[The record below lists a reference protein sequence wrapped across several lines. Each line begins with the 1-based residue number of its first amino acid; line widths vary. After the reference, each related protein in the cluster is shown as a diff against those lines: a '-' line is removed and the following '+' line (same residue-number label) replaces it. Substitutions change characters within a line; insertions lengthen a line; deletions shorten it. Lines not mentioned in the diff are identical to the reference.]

1 MPVLAD
7 RTREQIRVA
16 IGYNLGAVFLSTAD
30 SGDSASVVDRQA
42 RGNIDTENGK
52 WIVST
57 SGAND
62 GEIRQ
67 VIDTVV
73 TGSGVDM
80 TVDEFT
86 NSVSTMTYE
95 RWSERYNPVSIHE
108 FINTAILGLYGRA
121 YNPDEYPEVTSS
133 SAATALH
140 GAGSVARFDIPSG
153 FSMINRLEYRSSF
166 TSTSIHSCDSVFDE
180 SGTSTS
186 TASQNANITATVDTE
201 DKKRGTASNKFVYAA
216 GASAGDV
223 STDSITSK
231 DLSGYD
237 YIEGWVK
244 ISITGGTSEGNLK
257 ILLDDTAS
265 CASPLETLSVPALN
279 FDTDFQVN
287 DEWTYFRIKL
297 ANPELDTAIIS
308 VGLEYDY
315 DLGATTV
322 WLDDLKAVKNNEA
335 VWTPVSNRLWHIDK
349 NTRDLILSSA
359 GRSTIGYS
367 MMKIV
372 GGDEPTLLTAD
383 ATANEVSDDYVIAKA
398 TALALSAYGPENERT
413 ERQIAMW
420 EARASQAYRRLP
432 MLTNVRVVE

>member
-73 TGSGVDM
+73 SSNGVDM

-108 FINTAILGLYGRA
+108 FINTAVLGLYGRA
-121 YNPDEYPEVTSS
+121 YNPDENITLFADGVQT
-133 SAATALH
+133 
-140 GAGSVARFDIPSG
+140 RFDIPSG
-153 FSMINRLEYRSSF
+153 FSMINRLEYRSSVKEKVIDSANSQW
-166 TSTSIHSCDSVFDE
+166 TADTDVTVSTND
-180 SGTSTS
+180 
-186 TASQNANITATVDTE
+186 QL
-201 DKKRGTASNKFVYAA
+201 KKRGKSNKMVLGA
-216 GASAGDV
+216 GLSAGDV
-223 STDSITSK
+223 MAYNDITSIDISDYTHVEFWARCSK
-231 DLSGYD
+231 ATSAADLVLQLGDAAALASR
-237 YIEGWVK
+237 IEVL
-244 ISITGGTSEGNLK
+244 NF
-257 ILLDDTAS
+257 
-265 CASPLETLSVPALN
+265 PALAI
-279 FDTDFQVN
+279 DTWTFCRLALENADLATAIVSVGVENNVDIGTETVWIDDIRAVHN
-287 DEWTYFRIKL
+287 DE
-297 ANPELDTAIIS
+297 AI
-308 VGLEYDY
+308 
-315 DLGATTV
+315 
-322 WLDDLKAVKNNEA
+322 
-335 VWTPVSNRLWHIDK
+335 WTPVSNRLWHIDK
-349 NTRDLILSSA
+349 NNRYLILSSA
-359 GRSTIGYS
+359 GRATIGYS
-367 MMKIV
+367 MLKIV
-372 GGDEPTLLTAD
+372 GGDEPTLLTAN
-383 ATANEVSDDYVIAKA
+383 ANTNEVSDDYVIAKA

-432 MLTNVRVVE
+432 MLTNVREVE

>member
-52 WIVST
+52 WIVAT

-108 FINTAILGLYGRA
+108 FINTAVLGLYGRA
-121 YNPDEYPEVTSS
+121 YNPDEYPDVTSS

-166 TSTSIHSCDSVFDE
+166 TSTSIHSCDAVFDE
-180 SGTSTS
+180 SGTSSS
-186 TASQNANITATVDTE
+186 TLAQNANITATADTE
-201 DKKRGTASNKFVYAA
+201 DKKQGTASNRFVYAA
-216 GASAGDV
+216 GASAGDKT
-223 STDSITSK
+223 TDSITSK
-231 DLSGYD
+231 DISGYD

-244 ISITGGTSEGNLK
+244 IALAAGTSAGNLK
-257 ILLDDTAS
+257 ILLDDTVR
-265 CASPLETLSVPALN
+265 CASPLEELNVPALTN
-279 FDTDFQVN
+279 DT
-287 DEWTYFRIKL
+287 WTYFRVPL
-297 ANPELDTAIIS
+297 ATPELDTAIIS
-308 VGLEYDY
+308 VGLEYDA
-315 DLGATTV
+315 DLTACTV
-322 WLDDLKAVKNNEA
+322 WIDDLKAD
-335 VWTPVSNRLWHIDK
+335 T
-349 NTRDLILSSA
+349 
-359 GRSTIGYS
+359 
-367 MMKIV
+367 
-372 GGDEPTLLTAD
+372 
-383 ATANEVSDDYVIAKA
+383 TANEVSDDYVIAKA

>member
-30 SGDSASVVDRQA
+30 SGDSASVVDVQA

-73 TGSGVDM
+73 SGNGVDM

-121 YNPDEYPEVTSS
+121 YNPDEYPDVTSS

-166 TSTSIHSCDSVFDE
+166 TSTSIHSCDAVFDE

-201 DKKRGTASNKFVYAA
+201 DKKRGTASNKFVYAV

-244 ISITGGTSEGNLK
+244 ISTTPGTSEGNLK

-265 CASPLETLSVPALN
+265 CGSPLETLSVPALN
-279 FDTDFQVN
+279 FGTNFQAN

-308 VGLEYDY
+308 VGLEYDS

-383 ATANEVSDDYVIAKA
+383 ATVNEVSDDYVIAKA

>member
-73 TGSGVDM
+73 EGSGVDM

-121 YNPDEYPEVTSS
+121 YNPDENITLFADGVQT
-133 SAATALH
+133 
-140 GAGSVARFDIPSG
+140 RFDIPSG
-153 FSMINRLEYRSSF
+153 FSMINRLEYRSSVKEKV
-166 TSTSIHSCDSVFDE
+166 IDSAN
-180 SGTSTS
+180 SQWTAGTSVS
-186 TASQNANITATVDTE
+186 TETVDQL
-201 DKKRGTASNKFVYAA
+201 KKRGKSNKLTIGSVSI
-216 GASAGDV
+216 GAVIAHN
-223 STDSITSK
+223 TITSI
-231 DLSGYD
+231 DISD
-237 YIEGWVK
+237 YTHVEWWARASFDTTAADYK
-244 ISITGGTSEGNLK
+244 L
-257 ILLDDTAS
+257 LLDDTAG
-265 CASPLETLSVPALN
+265 SVSAIELLN
-279 FDTDFQVN
+279 FPAMTADT
-287 DEWTYFRIKL
+287 WTFCREPL
-297 ANPELDTAIIS
+297 AKADQDTAIIS
-308 VGLEYDY
+308 VGIE
-315 DLGATTV
+315 
-322 WLDDLKAVKNNEA
+322 DDVGDNDSQALWIDDIRAVHNDEA
-335 VWTPVSNRLWHIDK
+335 IWTPVSNRLWHIDK
-349 NTRDLILSSA
+349 NNRYLILSEA
-359 GRSTIGYS
+359 GRATIGYS
-367 MMKIV
+367 MLKIV

-383 ATANEVSDDYVIAKA
+383 ATVNEVSDDYVIAKA

>member
-30 SGDSASVVDRQA
+30 SGDSASVVDGQA

-73 TGSGVDM
+73 SGNGVDM

-108 FINTAILGLYGRA
+108 FINTAVLGLYGRA

-166 TSTSIHSCDSVFDE
+166 TSTSILSYTYV
-180 SGTSTS
+180 
-186 TASQNANITATVDTE
+186 ITPTLVMITCMITYHYTVRTIIL
-201 DKKRGTASNKFVYAA
+201 
-216 GASAGDV
+216 
-223 STDSITSK
+223 ITSCIT
-231 DLSGYD
+231 S
-237 YIEGWVK
+237 YINV
-244 ISITGGTSEGNLK
+244 
-257 ILLDDTAS
+257 
-265 CASPLETLSVPALN
+265 
-279 FDTDFQVN
+279 
-287 DEWTYFRIKL
+287 
-297 ANPELDTAIIS
+297 II
-308 VGLEYDY
+308 
-315 DLGATTV
+315 
-322 WLDDLKAVKNNEA
+322 
-335 VWTPVSNRLWHIDK
+335 
-349 NTRDLILSSA
+349 
-359 GRSTIGYS
+359 
-367 MMKIV
+367 
-372 GGDEPTLLTAD
+372 
-383 ATANEVSDDYVIAKA
+383 
-398 TALALSAYGPENERT
+398 
-413 ERQIAMW
+413 
-420 EARASQAYRRLP
+420 
-432 MLTNVRVVE
+432 